1 MPRLSHGVV
10 MIFASVAG
18 LVAAAFIYRAF
29 GVPLSTSLVAGTLV
43 VLAVAHLHSL
53 RRQALERADAQDLI
67 DHLSAVQDH
76 LRGEHDMIRQRMA
89 ILADDVET
97 KVSARNDRLVSEV
110 KVLEVLIRRLAE
122 GIATQ
127 AKSFPAGDDAAET
140 RASARAIR
148 PGEMDPGG
156 ADDSLMLEI
165 VRRSLDENRIDLYL
179 QPVVS
184 LPQRKVRYYEAFSRL
199 RADDG
204 QTIMPSQYIRVA
216 EPAGLMSV
224 VDNVLLF
231 RCVQVV
237 RRLTIRQ
244 KDVAVFCNLSRYTL
258 QDTGFFAQFLDF
270 MQHNRD
276 LAQSIVFEI
285 AQDALDHCGPVEE
298 ANLNYLAD
306 LGFSFSVDKVTSLD
320 LDFAWLRE
328 RRVRYVKVS
337 GQILLADLS
346 RAGAPVAAP
355 DLKEL
360 MARYGI
366 TLIAEKIESERE
378 VVNLLDFNIDTA
390 QGFLFGEPRPLR
402 ETMLEKAHAPAM
414 RKSAEWPKP
423 SPDPLPPV
431 AQRERPAQFAPEPAP
446 AKSDGAWPKRQAAS
460 PTPLSA
466 LAVKTM
472 PRGRDAPVFRTG

>member
-1 MPRLSHGVV
+1 

-18 LVAAAFIYRAF
+18 LVAAAILYRAF
-29 GVPLSTSLVAGTLV
+29 GVPLSTALVAGLLL
-43 VLAVAHLHSL
+43 VLALAHLDHKI
-53 RRQALERADAQDLI
+53 RQARERSDMQDLI
-67 DHLSAVQDH
+67 DHLTAVQDH
-76 LRGEHDMIRQRMA
+76 LRSEHHAIRQGIVA
-89 ILADDVET
+89 LAGDIEH

-127 AKSFPAGDDAAET
+127 SKVFPAAEDAADIKPG
-140 RASARAIR
+140 ARAIR
-148 PGEMDPGG
+148 PGDMDPGG

-165 VRRSLDENRIDLYL
+165 IRRSLEENRIDLYL
-179 QPVVS
+179 QPVVT
-184 LPQRKVRYYEAFSRL
+184 LPQRKIRYYEAFSRL

-244 KDVAVFCNLSRYTL
+244 KDVAVFCNVSRYTL

-276 LAQSIVFEI
+276 LAGSIVFEI
-285 AQDALDHCGPVEE
+285 AQEALDVCGPVEE

-306 LGFSFSVDKVTSLD
+306 LGFSFSMDRVTSLD

-328 RRVRYVKVS
+328 RRVRYVKVPAS
-337 GQILLADLS
+337 LLLSDLS
-346 RAGAPVAAP
+346 RAGSPVDAP

-360 MARYGI
+360 MGRYGI
-366 TLIAEKIESERE
+366 ALIAEKIESERE
-378 VVNLLDFNIDTA
+378 VVDVLDLNIDTA

-402 ETMLEKAHAPAM
+402 DAMLDQTQAPPV
-414 RKSAEWPKP
+414 RKTPDWPKP
-423 SPDPLPPV
+423 LPDPLP
-431 AQRERPAQFAPEPAP
+431 AIAPAP
-446 AKSDGAWPKRQAAS
+446 RPSPNTAEASATKPAVAKPGEPAWPKRQAAG

-466 LAVKTM
+466 LAVKSVPRPREM
-472 PRGRDAPVFRTG
+472 PKFRAG